1 MKTKGRDGRTEVE
14 RAADKGHGDSD
25 ESCSRMLCVK
35 LSASL
40 PFVSLF
46 WQQKIANEHPALA

>member
-25 ESCSRMLCVK
+25 ESCSRM
-35 LSASL
+35 
-40 PFVSLF
+40 
-46 WQQKIANEHPALA
+46 